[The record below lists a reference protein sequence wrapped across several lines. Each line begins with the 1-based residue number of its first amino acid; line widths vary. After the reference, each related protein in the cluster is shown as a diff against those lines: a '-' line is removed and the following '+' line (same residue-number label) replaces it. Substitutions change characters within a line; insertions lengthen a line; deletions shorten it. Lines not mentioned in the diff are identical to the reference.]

1 MKLSQLTL
9 DPALQMRRSLNH
21 FVVDEYAQA
30 MQAGAKF
37 PPIIVFTDGKKY
49 YVADGFTRCAAAKQ
63 AGIEIIDVDTREG
76 TFDEAFDYAFAKAN
90 HDNGQRYS
98 VEDKRF
104 AIAKALQFDRYAKKS
119 DRQIAAI
126 YGVSHPFVAK
136 LRKVDNKQPDVI
148 EVAKENGVT
157 YELRSKKKPAADPV
171 EEAAPQENELISEL
185 SGTIQDLAEENKKL
199 EARVAV
205 AAMEA
210 TDEEKAAAQS
220 IISELQNQVKILE
233 ADNRVLKASRDSK
246 MTELAEVKK
255 QALYGKRRYEKA
267 EKELEQALKEVAF
280 WKDKALTAEA
290 HLEIS
295 KAA

>member
-1 MKLSQLTL
+1 M
-9 DPALQMRRSLNH
+9 
-21 FVVDEYAQA
+21 
-30 MQAGAKF
+30 
-37 PPIIVFTDGKKY
+37 
-49 YVADGFTRCAAAKQ
+49 
-63 AGIEIIDVDTREG
+63 
-76 TFDEAFDYAFAKAN
+76 
-90 HDNGQRYS
+90 
-98 VEDKRF
+98 
-104 AIAKALQFDRYAKKS
+104 
-119 DRQIAAI
+119 
-126 YGVSHPFVAK
+126 
-136 LRKVDNKQPDVI
+136 I

-210 TDEEKAAAQS
+210 TDEEKAAAES

-267 EKELEQALKEVAF
+267 EKELAQALKEVAF